1 MAIIAR
7 NLEGISAVLV
17 SLSHALASPEPQK
30 VFALFTGEVGKG
42 ARLLDDTALHMKVF
56 TFPAMNLQIVF
67 ERTRIRFDAT
77 TPKKPDE
84 LRLGE
89 LMAHV
94 AKNLY
99 PEVPFQKLGFNYD
112 IAYQYD
118 VVIPQRQLWERF
130 IAKDALEDMTHFGF
144 QMSFQKEK
152 GKRRDTYF
160 CKVVSP
166 LELRVL
172 ANIELDCALPSVD
185 ETQVLYTRCYT
196 ESQEIVTQLAFS

>member
-1 MAIIAR
+1 MAIVAR

-17 SLSHALASPEPQK
+17 SLSHGLASPEPQQ
-30 VFALFTGEVGKG
+30 VFSLFTGDIGKG
-42 ARLLDDTALHMKVF
+42 ARLLDDVALHVKVF

-89 LMAHV
+89 IMAHV
-94 AKNLY
+94 AKALY
-99 PEVPFQKLGFNYD
+99 PDIPFQKIGFNYD

-172 ANIELDCALPSVD
+172 ANIELDRALPTT
-185 ETQVLYTRCYT
+185 EEAQKLYTQCYT
-196 ESQEIVTQLAFS
+196 ECQEIVGKLAFS